1 MDYKVLECNYY
12 VNNQFKGS
20 IKVFLILRTFNTDEK
35 GKYLSNNQIRFQ
47 IYGVKVRGKNLTL
60 PNSLIL
66 NYWLGNNSD
75 RSKCTILHDMIGA
88 KLDLVGK
95 TINDGDV
102 SCTYGIWPDKPGT
115 YPLSRQAVF
124 TVSGN
129 SWPIYVGYKV
139 YAGAP
144 GNVTIAGDTFNLG
157 SGESGFG
164 RFIGNNI
171 PYINCN
177 WYQWDQSGK
186 NCYVDIHSKNN
197 VRFTKSYI
205 NWGVASQKNNE
216 NTVNNVIEQ
225 KRHGGYIAHNRASVP
240 IGEHRAPNIW
250 VTTSDSWMLSNAI
263 TLPFDFRLPN
273 IYDFRY
279 TKDADNYNKILI
291 SADVSDVGSNE
302 IFNAYW
308 QNKFIGKYTSNT
320 LKDISVPVDKD
331 TKKSYELKVARINDG
346 IAGYSNLIGTYNVT
360 VDMTQYPINLT
371 ANVAGN
377 VCEFT
382 ANFVDPAVTGISWRI
397 SYSLKSDVSDVT
409 VIKRIETSDANT
421 WSGTISGLK
430 SGGTYIFQVDAIA
443 TVNHMRSYSNTI
455 EYSILSGAYVY
466 TDGGTAKPS
475 TVFVKTDTGWKPA
488 TPYIKTK
495 SGWKPCV

>member
-1 MDYKVLECNYY
+1 MDYEVL
-12 VNNQFKGS
+12 NQFKGN

-47 IYGVKVRGKNLTL
+47 IYGVKVRGKNLEL

-66 NYWLGNNSD
+66 DYWLGNNSNS
-75 RSKCTILHDMIGA
+75 SKCTIFSNMIGA

-95 TINDGDV
+95 TINNSDV
-102 SCTYGIWPDKPGT
+102 VCTYGIWPDKLGT
-115 YPLSRQAVF
+115 YSLSRQAIF
-124 TVSGN
+124 TPLGN
-129 SWPIYVGYKV
+129 SWPIYIGYKV
-139 YAGAP
+139 VAGAP
-144 GNVTIAGDTFNLG
+144 GNVKIAGDTFNLG
-157 SGESGFG
+157 SHSASGKFV
-164 RFIGNNI
+164 GNVI

-177 WYQWDQSGK
+177 WYQWDQSEK

-240 IGEHRAPNIW
+240 ITEHRAPNIW

-273 IYDFRY
+273 IYDFSY
-279 TKDADNYNKILI
+279 TKDADNYNQILI
-291 SADVSDVGSNE
+291 SADVSNVESNE

-308 QNKFIGKYTSNT
+308 QNKFIGKYTSST
-320 LKDISVPVDKD
+320 LKDISVPVDKN
-331 TKKSYELKVARINDG
+331 TNKSYELKVARINDG
-346 IAGYSNLIGTYNVT
+346 ITGYSNLIGTYKVT
-360 VDMTQYPINLT
+360 INMIQYPINLHV
-371 ANVAGN
+371 NVAGN

-382 ANFVDPAVTGISWRI
+382 ASFVDPDVRGISWRF
-397 SYSLKSDVSDVT
+397 SYTLKGAVSDVT
-409 VIKRIETSDANT
+409 VVLRNETSETNT
-421 WSGTISGLK
+421 WSGTIPGLK
-430 SGGTYIFQVDAIA
+430 SGATYTFQVDAVA
-443 TVNHMRSYSNTI
+443 TVNNMRSYSNTI
-455 EYSILSGAYVY
+455 DTYILSGAYVY
-466 TDGGTAKPS
+466 TDNSMAKRA
-475 TVFVKTDTGWKPA
+475 TVFVKTNTGWKPA
-488 TPYIKTK
+488 TPYIKTQ